1 MRSTN
6 SYSSK
11 WVEKEN
17 LPLKKLVLVARN
29 NEKVFHCRHFLHLFC
44 CFLWKKL
51 QIDAS
56 VFIFVPKF
64 LTFFELTN
72 EVKSS
77 YSPLLPPSPRV
88 RQRLGTLGNGS
99 FIIKFFSFMRA
110 QLIFDSKVVLLSFV
124 LDVLIWTNPPPCPGL
139 KAWKR
144 RDFMRPWTTNIT
156 K

>member
-1 MRSTN
+1 MKRYFT
-6 SYSSK
+6 
-11 WVEKEN
+11 
-17 LPLKKLVLVARN
+17 VAISFTFSV
-29 NEKVFHCRHFLHLFC
+29 VFSE
-44 CFLWKKL
+44 KKL

-56 VFIFVPKF
+56 VFIFAPKF

-77 YSPLLPPSPRV
+77 YSPPSPPPPPLPPPRV
-88 RQRLGTLGNGS
+88 RQRLGNLGNGS

-139 KAWKR
+139 KA
-144 RDFMRPWTTNIT
+144 
-156 K
+156 

>member
-1 MRSTN
+1 M
-6 SYSSK
+6 
-11 WVEKEN
+11 
-17 LPLKKLVLVARN
+17 KKYFTVAISFTFSV
-29 NEKVFHCRHFLHLFC
+29 VFSE
-44 CFLWKKL
+44 KKL

-139 KAWKR
+139 KA
-144 RDFMRPWTTNIT
+144 
-156 K
+156 